1 MQPSS
6 ETTSNDERPL
16 RERITYPLSRIED
29 KYPYDEW
36 FDGGVWKLQMYEDFF
51 VRPSSMQSA
60 VYQAARKRGLGVRTH
75 LPSTDDAIYIQ
86 AYKRE
91 KK

>member
-1 MQPSS
+1 
-6 ETTSNDERPL
+6 
-16 RERITYPLSRIED
+16 
-29 KYPYDEW
+29 
-36 FDGGVWKLQMYEDFF
+36 MYEDFF

-75 LPSTDDAIYIQ
+75 LPSTDDAIYVQ